1 MRFLTTRMRVVDQVA
16 FAHDGR
22 QLFVAGSNVPDLR
35 YKPDNRGIEVW
46 DLTGGLDHATRLVA
60 EHLIAGFAVNP
71 AGRWLYVGTGFDY
84 PDESTAAYSAIDL
97 TGGSVYRLGL
107 SFGNA
112 FVLGVHPVGGWL
124 VGFGQRTDWQSR
136 RLVRWRQP
144 PTAAPVE
151 EWEFKPQASGFYTDQ
166 VACNPDGTRVV
177 THDRESGIAVR
188 DQVYELVVRDPG
200 TGRIGE
206 RIPIPGRTVD
216 QLLYSPDGSRL
227 VIRGGPSLLA
237 WDARDFARKPQ
248 KIRGEGKGHFTGLA
262 FHPGG
267 RYLAAASNDR
277 TVKLYDTDTWQ
288 LARVFTW
295 DVGRMRSVAFSP
307 DGLVAAA
314 GSDTGKVVIWD
325 IDV

>member
-1 MRFLTTRMRVVDQVA
+1 MRFITTRVRVVDQVA

-46 DLTGGLDHATRLVA
+46 DLTGGPNPTTRLLA
-60 EHLIAGFAVNP
+60 EHLIAGFAINP

-84 PDESTAAYSAIDL
+84 PDESTAGYSAVDL
-97 TGGSVYRLGL
+97 ASGAADGMGL

-112 FVLGVHPVGGWL
+112 FVLGVHPTGGWL

-151 EWEFKPQASGFYTDQ
+151 EWETRPRAGGFYTHQ
-166 VACNPDGTRVV
+166 VACDPSGTRVI
-177 THDRESGIAVR
+177 THEIEGGIAVR
-188 DQVYELVVRDPG
+188 DQVYELVIRDPG
-200 TGRIGE
+200 TGEKRGTV
-206 RIPIPGRTVD
+206 PIPGRTVG
-216 QLLYSPDGSRL
+216 QLLFSPDGSWL
-227 VIRGGPSLLA
+227 VIRGGPSLLI
-237 WDARDFARKPQ
+237 WDARDLARKPR

-262 FHPGG
+262 FHPAG

-277 TVKLYDTDTWQ
+277 TVVLYDTDTWQ

-307 DGLVAAA
+307 EGLVAAA